1 MVGVILANFIRTVN
15 MGGNMSAEQ
24 ISQCANDIVEDFFF
38 YSLDDID
45 LCFRLVRTGKLKLE
59 KAPYRMDQIV
69 IFEYLH
75 AYDQAR
81 FKAKREMDQKQQDLN
96 NIYDIMQSGPLNKIL
111 HEVTDKLKVKE
122 ERPVFV
128 PKPRPNIEIELEKEF
143 DELWIVQGKRTYT
156 GWNIVDY
163 KDRPMYVLE
172 YKAARLVELLNE
184 SQTEQ

>member
-24 ISQCANDIVEDFFF
+24 ISQCANDIVADFHF

-69 IFEYLH
+69 IFEYLQ

-96 NIYDIMQSGPLNKIL
+96 NIYDMMQSGPLNKIL
-111 HEVTDKLKVKE
+111 HEVMDKLKGKE
-122 ERPVFV
+122 DRPVFV
-128 PKPRPNIEIELEKEF
+128 PKPLSQFEQMVMDEWNNLERSDRFTQMRIYGDKWYAFTEYRMKRYNEMLEIE
-143 DELWIVQGKRTYT
+143 
-156 GWNIVDY
+156 N
-163 KDRPMYVLE
+163 
-172 YKAARLVELLNE
+172 
-184 SQTEQ
+184 QTEQ